1 MSHSDLINKPSVN
14 GIKLLEPL
22 IGFIALKNVPR
33 YSCNGLSV
41 IYCRSR
47 AWLGLRSLWLQ
58 RLSIM
63 TSSAREQVSKGA
75 DTHIV
80 VSAVDIIF
88 FWCIF
93 QTCGHL
99 GSFATSSCL
108 DIHHLWV
115 IMTQKPI
122 IISASKFY
130 LGAQTFG
137 CRADFSQ
144 FVCQYLRHI
153 NFIVT
158 ALWCMEHNNFSST
171 QKCWLMGYV

>member
-1 MSHSDLINKPSVN
+1 MCGDIC
-14 GIKLLEPL
+14 
-22 IGFIALKNVPR
+22 AMD
-33 YSCNGLSV
+33 LSV

-63 TSSAREQVSKGA
+63 TSSAQEQVRHGVG
-75 DTHIV
+75 HWYC
-80 VSAVDIIF
+80 VSGVANIF
-88 FWCIF
+88 QLKWCIF

-108 DIHHLWV
+108 DIHHLWA
-115 IMTQKPI
+115 ITTQKPI

-137 CRADFSQ
+137 CRADFSH
-144 FVCQYLRHI
+144 FVCQYPRHI